1 VETRANHVLIGAFT
15 LLVLGFAMLFAL
27 WIGKAT
33 LEREWSWYVVV
44 FTEAVSGLTVGG
56 AVQYNG
62 IQVGEVRRLA
72 LDPEDPSKVLATIRV
87 AASTPVKTDT
97 VAKLTFTGLTGVSLI
112 QLSGGSPRA
121 PYLLPGPDGGVPLI
135 HAETSALQKLL
146 ASSED
151 IATTAS
157 KVMLRLNELFD
168 EENTR
173 RISATLQHLEATTAT
188 LADSRDEIRTLLAEA
203 AVAARS
209 LNQTLARADGAIGRI
224 DGAVAKLDRDVLNQ
238 LPQTME
244 HLKTTLARLED
255 VASNAD
261 MLLSD
266 NRESLTTFSQQGLP
280 QVGPALDE
288 LRRLLRDLRRVTGRL
303 EENPA
308 RFLLGGE
315 PAPEFDP

>member
-1 VETRANHVLIGAFT
+1 VETRANHVLIGGFT
-15 LLVLGFAMLFAL
+15 LVVLALAMLFAL

-72 LDPEDPSKVLATIRV
+72 LDPEDPSRVFATVRV

-97 VAKLTFTGLTGVSLI
+97 VAKLAFTGLTGVSII
-112 QLSGGSPRA
+112 QLSGGSREA
-121 PYLLPGPDGGVPLI
+121 PLLQPDPVTGVMLI

-157 KVMLRLNELFD
+157 KVMLRLNDILSD
-168 EENTR
+168 ENAR
-173 RISATLQHLEATTAT
+173 RISAMLENVEATSAT
-188 LADSRDEIRTLLAEA
+188 LADSREDLRTLLAEA
-203 AVAARS
+203 ARAGAALNRTLAATQGTIARVDDAVARLDAEVLRQLPDTVAALHRAVES
-209 LNQTLARADGAIGRI
+209 L
-224 DGAVAKLDRDVLNQ
+224 
-238 LPQTME
+238 E
-244 HLKTTLARLED
+244 RLS
-255 VASNAD
+255 VNAD
-261 MLLSD
+261 TLLAD
-266 NRESLTTFSQQGLP
+266 NRETLSAFGQQGLS

-288 LRRLLRDLRRVTGRL
+288 LRRLLRDLRRMSQQLEQGR
-303 EENPA
+303 A

-315 PAPEFDP
+315 PPPEFDP